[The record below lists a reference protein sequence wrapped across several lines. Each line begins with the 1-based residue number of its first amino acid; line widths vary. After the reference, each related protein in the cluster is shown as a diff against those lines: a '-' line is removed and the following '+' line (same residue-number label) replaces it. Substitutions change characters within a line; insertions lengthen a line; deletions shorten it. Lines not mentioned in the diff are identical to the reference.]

1 MPIEE
6 KRKLLKEFKEDMK
19 QQITT
24 MSQAVTDKALEPI
37 RRNLR
42 TVESDMIIENKK
54 LLANVD
60 AQVKQTILNFDEQK
74 Q

>member
-60 AQVKQTILNFDEQK
+60 AQVKQTISNFDEQK

>member
-42 TVESDMIIENKK
+42 TIESDMIIENKK

>member
-24 MSQAVTDKALEPI
+24 MSQAVTEKALEPI

-42 TVESDMIIENKK
+42 TIESDMIIEHKK
-54 LLANVD
+54 LISTVD
-60 AQVKQTILNFDEQK
+60 TQVK
-74 Q
+74 

>member
-19 QQITT
+19 QQITV

-42 TVESDMIIENKK
+42 AIESDMILENKK

-60 AQVKQTILNFDEQK
+60 AQVKQTITNFDE
-74 Q
+74 

>member
-24 MSQAVTDKALEPI
+24 MSQAVTEKALEPI

-42 TVESDMIIENKK
+42 TIESDMIIENKK
-54 LLANVD
+54 LLAAVD
-60 AQVKQTILNFDEQK
+60 TQVK
-74 Q
+74 